1 MERVLEC
8 LQQRENGVLES
19 PTGTGK
25 TLSLLCASLAWKLQV
40 KAKMQLDQ
48 NMVKLEGEGE
58 FLSFLSFSF
67 FLRERKQEAQ
77 QRRIDKETEIR

>member
-1 MERVLEC
+1 MERVIEC
-8 LQQRENGVLES
+8 LQRRENGVLES

-48 NMVKLEGEGE
+48 HAVAFQGEGTVSD
-58 FLSFLSFSF
+58 SFTFFSVAALF
-67 FLRERKQEAQ
+67 SK
-77 QRRIDKETEIR
+77 I